1 MVQKIKTSSNEYW
14 LIEQKDIF
22 QNILI
27 GDAVRLT
34 RQKSDD
40 YFFIHDVQLI
50 KSNKIK
56 SYDDI
61 LDNEILFFDYV
72 KRMKEVPV
80 RNFITEDFDVKK
92 YLVD

>member
-1 MVQKIKTSSNEYW
+1 MIQKIKTTSNEYW
-14 LIEQKDIF
+14 LIYEKEIF
-22 QNILI
+22 ENILV

-34 RQKSDD
+34 RKKSDD

-50 KSNKIK
+50 KKEKIAT
-56 SYDDI
+56 YENTP
-61 LDNEILFFDYV
+61 DNEILFFDYV

-92 YLVD
+92 YLLD